1 VKETVAT
8 AASFNQHGYGD
19 DDASTSNPK
28 VRKNK
33 DPSNLL
39 QNKERK
45 REEYKQRGERG
56 KKGRIYLL
64 YMVILMQ
71 CCGNEIFEIEM
82 GNL

>member
-39 QNKERK
+39 QNKEK
-45 REEYKQRGERG
+45 NEKENKQR

-64 YMVILMQ
+64 YTVILDTM
-71 CCGNEIFEIEM
+71 
-82 GNL
+82 